1 MKLEVLMDE
10 EIPNHG
16 VTPAQPEVSSSAFIK
31 QSVFSSSLIMK
42 LWVRDRKSVN
52 SFKVET
58 SGRIF
63 NCNHLVAAYLNFSVF

>member
-1 MKLEVLMDE
+1 MDE

-16 VTPAQPEVSSSAFIK
+16 ATPTQPKVFSSAFIK
-31 QSVFSSSLIMK
+31 QSVFSGSLIMK

-63 NCNHLVAAYLNFSVF
+63 NCNHLVAACLNFSVF